1 MRKPVVVVTRDEGP
15 RGALRQALADR
26 GADVRALPTT
36 RTAPAD
42 DPGPLND
49 ALDAVDTFDWLSFTS
64 ARGVDAVAEHPSW
77 RATWT
82 GAGRPRVAAVGAA
95 TAERLRET
103 GAPVDLEG
111 KGFGGSDLAEE
122 MIEAAG
128 DAVEG
133 ARILWPRSDRA
144 RPELMEKLQAA
155 GAHVAAPIAYRTL
168 PARPDDLAWF
178 VDALERGDVDAVA
191 FLSPSAASG
200 LASALGTG
208 DLARLT
214 GGPCVA
220 SIGPTTSAALRD
232 LAAPPDVEATQ
243 PAVEELAA
251 ELMAHIEA
259 RQGVC

>member
-1 MRKPVVVVTRDEGP
+1 MVVTRDEDP
-15 RGALRQALADR
+15 RDALRQALSER

-36 RTAPAD
+36 RTAPAE
-42 DPGPLND
+42 DPAPLND
-49 ALDAVDTFDWLSFTS
+49 ALDAIDSFDWLSFTS
-64 ARGVDAVAEHPSW
+64 TRGVDAVAEHPCW

-82 GAGRPRVAAVGAA
+82 GAERPRVAAVGPA

-111 KGFGGSDLAEE
+111 RGFGGSDLAGEL
-122 MIEAAG
+122 IDAAG
-128 DAVEG
+128 KAVKG

-144 RPELMEKLQAA
+144 RPELTEKLQAA

-168 PARPDDLAWF
+168 PARPNDLAWF
-178 VDALERGDVDAVA
+178 VDALNGGEVDAVA

-200 LASALGTG
+200 LASALGEG

-220 SIGPTTSAALRD
+220 SIGPTTSAALRE
-232 LAAPPDVEATQ
+232 LGARPDVEATR
-243 PAVEELAA
+243 PAAAELAA